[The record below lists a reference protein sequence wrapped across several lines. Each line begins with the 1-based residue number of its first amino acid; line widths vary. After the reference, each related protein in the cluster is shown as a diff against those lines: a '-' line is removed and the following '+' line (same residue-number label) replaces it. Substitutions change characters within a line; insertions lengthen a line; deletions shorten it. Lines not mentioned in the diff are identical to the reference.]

1 MAEGSPRH
9 ELRVQRLTKSFGEH
23 YALIELDATFKGGE
37 VCALL
42 GPNGAG
48 KSTLMNLL
56 STLMSPS
63 EGELWVDGRALSEVS
78 ARVLRGRIGFV
89 GHHTMVYGALTASEN
104 LMFFAQLYGLSHPEG
119 LDQLVRERLEEVGLS
134 EAARRPASGFSRGM
148 AQRLSLARA
157 LLSDPAVLLL
167 DEPFTGLDQEGIAQ
181 AEALILKHKARGA
194 VIIASSHDLSV
205 MERISDVALVLKRGR
220 KAYSGALTAELSLA
234 ELYQRSVA

>member
-1 MAEGSPRH
+1 MAGSSPRH

-56 STLMSPS
+56 STLMTPS
-63 EGELWVDGRALSEVS
+63 EGELWIDGRALSEVG
-78 ARVLRGRIGFV
+78 ARILRGRVGFV

-119 LDQLVRERLEEVGLS
+119 LDQLVAERLEEVGLS

-157 LLSDPAVLLL
+157 LLPDPSVLLL
-167 DEPFTGLDQEGIAQ
+167 DEPFTGLDQEGVAQ

-205 MERISDVALVLKRGR
+205 MERISDVALMLKRGR
-220 KAYSGALTAELSLA
+220 RAYSGPVGEGSSLA

>member
-1 MAEGSPRH
+1 MSGEAPRH
-9 ELRVQRLTKSFGEH
+9 ELRVQGLTKSFGEH

-56 STLMSPS
+56 STLMAPS
-63 EGELWVDGRALSEVS
+63 EGELWVDGRALSEVG
-78 ARVLRGRIGFV
+78 ARHLRARIGYV
-89 GHHTMVYGALTASEN
+89 GHHTMIYGPLTATEN
-104 LMFFAQLYGLSHPEG
+104 LAFFAELYGLSHPEG
-119 LDQLVRERLEEVGLS
+119 LKGLVAERLEEVGLS
-134 EAARRPASGFSRGM
+134 EAAHRPAAGFSRGM

-157 LLSDPAVLLL
+157 LLPDPAVLLL
-167 DEPFTGLDQEGIAQ
+167 DEPFTGLDQAGVSQ

-194 VIIASSHDLSV
+194 VVIASSHDLSV
-205 MERISDVALVLKRGR
+205 MERISDVALMLKRGR
-220 KAYSGALTAELSLA
+220 RAYSGPVGEGSSLA

>member
-1 MAEGSPRH
+1 MSEGSQHH
-9 ELRVQRLTKSFGEH
+9 ELKVQGLTKSFGEH
-23 YALIELDATFKGGE
+23 YALIELNATFRGGE

-56 STLMSPS
+56 STLMTPS
-63 EGELWVDGRALSEVS
+63 EGELWVDGHALGEVG
-78 ARVLRGRIGFV
+78 AKLLRGRIGYV
-89 GHHTMVYGALTASEN
+89 GHHTMVYGALTAAEN
-104 LMFFAQLYGLSHPEG
+104 LAFFAQLYGLSHPKG
-119 LDQLVRERLEEVGLS
+119 LEYFVTKRLEEVGLH
-134 EAARRPASGFSRGM
+134 EAARRCASGFSRGM

-181 AEALILKHKARGA
+181 AESLILKHKERGA

-205 MERISDVALVLKRGR
+205 MERISDVVLMLKRGR
-220 KAYSGALTAELSLA
+220 KTYSGPLTGDPSLA
-234 ELYQRSVA
+234 ELYQRSVG

>member
-1 MAEGSPRH
+1 MAGSSPRH

-56 STLMSPS
+56 STLMTPS
-63 EGELWVDGRALSEVS
+63 EGELWIDGRALSEVG
-78 ARVLRGRIGFV
+78 ARILRGRVGFV

-119 LDQLVRERLEEVGLS
+119 LDQLVAERLEEVGLS

-157 LLSDPAVLLL
+157 LLPEPSVLLL
-167 DEPFTGLDQEGIAQ
+167 DEPFTGLDQAGIAQ
-181 AEALILKHKARGA
+181 AEALILKHRARGA
-194 VIIASSHDLSV
+194 VIIASSHDLGV

-220 KAYSGALTAELSLA
+220 HAFSGPLSGEGSLA